1 MEGSKIKFLSPSYLR
16 CQGKGELS
24 ACLITRPSC
33 MHLPRYSSPPRLQ
46 PSPVTQVS
54 RGTLPTKRG
63 SPIPSPP
70 RQKGAIS
77 SSERVG
83 KEPRL
88 LRKKN
93 TASPFPVVLQRPKRR
108 RRLWPWRRLSLSSFF
123 RPSVRRAEEGD
134 LKISRLVTIFKR
146 S

>member
-46 PSPVTQVS
+46 PSLFTQVS

-88 LRKKN
+88 LRKK
-93 TASPFPVVLQRPKRR
+93 TRPPPLPSFPTDQSGGGGPPPPLRGRGGACRCHHFSSQASAARR
-108 RRLWPWRRLSLSSFF
+108 K
-123 RPSVRRAEEGD
+123 E
-134 LKISRLVTIFKR
+134 T
-146 S
+146 